1 MALPTSC
8 YYRHTSISFLLLAPI
23 NHRGHFF
30 LSLRDIINVDK
41 LTPKQ
46 QRFADEYIIDLNATQ
61 AAIRAGYSVKTA
73 REQACVLLTNL
84 NIQAA
89 VQKALKKRAERT
101 QITADRVLEELA
113 KIAFSNIV
121 DYVSFNG
128 STVTLGDS
136 EQIEREKL
144 AAIESVSEGKDGV
157 KLKLHNKLT
166 ALNALSQH
174 LGIDKPDTSSD
185 EGEDDSNLIE
195 ALQTTVEEVWADE
208 DADGET
214 EE

>member
-1 MALPTSC
+1 M
-8 YYRHTSISFLLLAPI
+8 
-23 NHRGHFF
+23 
-30 LSLRDIINVDK
+30 DK